1 MPDNN
6 GVKYTNPPQSR
17 NEAILESILTGDPY
31 TAPPQSRIEDLLIQ
45 IKEAGGGGGSIPNP
59 PVDPDPEY
67 KTPTVYPHE
76 HWLMGA
82 AYLQPSAPG
91 SDCVLNENSS
101 NVTTYSVDVEPNE
114 TITIKVTS
122 ANSKR
127 VGLFN
132 GSTAEVMANT
142 ATAKGVFLEYVATG
156 SLENP
161 DYTLTYKNTSGS
173 TQAYFFYMTNA
184 TPPEGFAFEVSSD
197 VIANKVAYPT
207 INVAFEY
214 MGFDANGEVNDN
226 YNTASDASTAF
237 QTKRR
242 SVGRYK
248 VKEGTSLR
256 VTIPSEV
263 SAIYLYEYSDKNV
276 FLQKTS
282 LTTDTWLRTSDTT
295 SYIAFEY
302 VFSSD
307 QKAISPSMDAEWYG
321 EEPCFCKK
329 PKFNGIK
336 RFVYAVTGGRT
347 RSTSS
352 PTPITNKNVYSTG
365 LLQLP
370 KNYSDSGKPVKLII
384 FCHSSGDYLT
394 WNTAAFSQNYAKY
407 IQYLVD
413 EGYAVYDSFGHSSD
427 MAIKYPDN
435 QHVFGTVDNMNCLV
449 DGYKWVVDNY
459 NVAEDGCYTMCK
471 SLGGLPSLNLCWSAV
486 PVKACAGLAPA
497 LDSLSRGGGY
507 TNGERAENAEV
518 LEYSGDTTCLSST
531 IHTTSG
537 WTIPDMSVGS
547 AYRTLMEANKRKW
560 IGYLPMWNGLT
571 DSDIDDLLEW
581 TYADMQSGAT
591 EVTDQGIAPDIMK
604 GDQNATN
611 WANLHRTCHSA
622 IKIWSA
628 PDDTAVPYSTE
639 QNFIKTLQNG
649 NCIAELRTM
658 PSGTGG
664 HHAVDTGTNA
674 LKQSGV
680 TEIGVNYFNIPTA
693 YVEAVAF
700 FRRFD

>member
-6 GVKYTNPPQSR
+6 GVQYTNPPQSR
-17 NEAILESILTGDPY
+17 NEAILEAGLNGTPY
-31 TAPPQSRIEDLLIQ
+31 TDPPQSRIEDLLIQ
-45 IKEAGGGGGSIPNP
+45 WIKAGGGSIPNP
-59 PVDPDPEY
+59 PADPDPEY

-76 HWLMGA
+76 HWLMGPVYPQPA
-82 AYLQPSAPG
+82 AQG
-91 SDCVLNENSS
+91 SNCNLTENSN
-101 NVTTYSVDVEPNE
+101 NVTTYSVDVEPGE
-114 TITIKVTS
+114 TITINVTS

-127 VGLFN
+127 VGLFK
-132 GSTAEVMANT
+132 GSTAEIMANT
-142 ATAKGVFLEYVATG
+142 GTAQGVFLEYVATG

-161 DYTLTYKNTSGS
+161 DYTLTYKNTSDS
-173 TQAYFFYMTNA
+173 TQAYFFYMTNNN
-184 TPPEGFAFEVSSD
+184 PPAGFAFEVSSD
-197 VIANKVAYPT
+197 VITNKVAYPT

-256 VTIPSEV
+256 VTVPSEV
-263 SAIYLYEYSDKNV
+263 SAINLYEYSDKNV

-282 LTTDTWLRTSDTT
+282 LTTNTWLRTSDTT

-307 QKAISPSMDAEWYG
+307 QKAISPSMDVEWYG

-370 KNYSDSGKPVKLII
+370 KNYSDNGKPVKLII
-384 FCHSSGDYLT
+384 FCHSSGDYMT
-394 WNTAAFSQNYAKY
+394 WNTAVFSQYYADY

-413 EGYAVYDSFGHSSD
+413 EGYAVYDSFGRSSD
-427 MAIKYPDN
+427 MAIKYPNN

-449 DGYKWVVDNY
+449 DGYRWVVDNY
-459 NVAEDGCYTMCK
+459 NIAKDGCYTMCK
-471 SLGGLPSLNLCWSAV
+471 SLGGLQALNLCWSAV

-497 LDSLSRGGGY
+497 LDPLSRGGGY
-507 TNGERAENAEV
+507 TNSERSESAEV

-531 IHTTSG
+531 IQLTSG
-537 WTIPDMSVGS
+537 YTIPDMSVGS
-547 AYRTLMEANKRKW
+547 AYRTLMEANKKKW

-591 EVTDQGIAPDIMK
+591 EVTDKGIAPDIMK

-611 WANLHRTCHSA
+611 WENLHRTCRSA

-628 PDDTAVPYSTE
+628 PDDTDVPYSIE
-639 QNFIKTLQNG
+639 QNFIKTLTNG
-649 NCIAELRTM
+649 NCIAELRAM

-664 HHAVDTGTNA
+664 HHAVDYDANA

-680 TEIGVNYFNIPTA
+680 TKIGVTYTDIPTA
-693 YVEAVAF
+693 YVEAVEF